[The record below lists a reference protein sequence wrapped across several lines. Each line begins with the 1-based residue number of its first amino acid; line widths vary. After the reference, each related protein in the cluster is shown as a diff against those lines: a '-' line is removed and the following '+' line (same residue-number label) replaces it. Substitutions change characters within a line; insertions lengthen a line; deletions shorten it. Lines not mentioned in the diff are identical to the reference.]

1 MENSNIEV
9 VAWNVQE
16 IENYMDIINEIKKR
30 IAIDENGL
38 TKEVKKVIQECKQE
52 IITLRTGIEDLQ
64 QENLETFEACRIMA
78 LQIHINYKLIEVK
91 DDAKRNKIKALLL
104 SSDEDIKFMDVE
116 KVDNFFEVVLGEKE

>member
-38 TKEVKKVIQECKQE
+38 TKEVREVIQECKQE
-52 IITLRTGIEDLQ
+52 IITLKQGIEDLQ
-64 QENLETFEACRIMA
+64 QENLETFEACRIMS
-78 LQIHINYKLIEVK
+78 LQIHTNYRL
-91 DDAKRNKIKALLL
+91 
-104 SSDEDIKFMDVE
+104 M
-116 KVDNFFEVVLGEKE
+116 